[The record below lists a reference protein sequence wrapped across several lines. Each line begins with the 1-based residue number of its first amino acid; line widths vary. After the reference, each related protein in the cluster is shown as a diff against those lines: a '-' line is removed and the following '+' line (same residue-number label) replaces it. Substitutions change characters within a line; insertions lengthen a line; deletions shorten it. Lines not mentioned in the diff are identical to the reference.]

1 MFGFKEYRQTVI
13 DTHFFEHF
21 LTAKANSDPL
31 SKTIWLEGLALIASM
46 RYFKE
51 ISAENNQIMKFIWN
65 EVNSQMVI
73 NTVECVKLISVS

>member
-1 MFGFKEYRQTVI
+1 VFGFKEHRQTVI

-21 LTAKANSDPL
+21 LTAKANSDLP
-31 SKTIWLEGLALIASM
+31 SKTVWLEGLAYIASM

-65 EVNSQMVI
+65 EVNSQLVT
-73 NTVECVKLISVS
+73 NTVECVKLISVT